1 MSGPFGQGERLR
13 QGEMAPARRLGPWTA
28 ADVAAYAAAS
38 GDDNP
43 LHFDPAIAAAAGL
56 ASPPIHGM
64 LLMGCFE
71 PYLAA
76 WRPDA
81 RLVRLSAKFIRP
93 VLAGEAV
100 ELSAKVVRAGDP
112 AVLRLKVKRD
122 AELVCLAE
130 AILRVDP

>member
-1 MSGPFGQGERLR
+1 MSEPLR
-13 QGEMAPARRLGPWTA
+13 QGEAAPARRFGPWTP

-43 LHFDPAIAAAAGL
+43 LHVDPAIAAAAGL

-64 LLMGCFE
+64 LLAGCFE

-100 ELSAKVVRAGDP
+100 EVTAKVVRAGEP
-112 AVLRLKVKRD
+112 AVLRLTVKRG

-130 AILRVDP
+130 ASLRVGAEPPEG